1 MWAEWHVADKKQ
13 IQGRLL
19 MPFSKQAVEA
29 CQLVYQ
35 KLDSQN
41 K

>member
-1 MWAEWHVADKKQ
+1 
-13 IQGRLL
+13 
-19 MPFSKQAVEA
+19 MPRSTFDARPFYAFKA
-29 CQLVYQ
+29 CQVVYQ